1 VIVQVPVET
10 PNMMPVV
17 EPMSAIE
24 ELELAQTPPAAASV
38 NVTVP
43 PTETV
48 LGPDIA
54 GGPAFT
60 VTG

>member
-1 VIVQVPVET
+1 MVHVPVET
-10 PNMMPVV
+10 PSIIPVA
-17 EPMSAIE
+17 EPISAIE
-24 ELELAQTPPAAASV
+24 ELELAQTPPEAASV

-60 VTG
+60 VTV